1 MAATT
6 SISWAHGD
14 KYEGDR
20 GGNLGDSTDPFDG
33 VRYTS
38 LDLRS
43 NPSINIGGFLSAAST
58 GPAVTHMHR
67 EGNAM
72 VVDIALPRWAGTLT
86 EEVHWVGDILIDGN
100 LTVAPGG
107 KLTIYS
113 QTRVR
118 IAGSD
123 PLESRRDPRRCE
135 LYVEGD
141 LEIHTGKFQRIYVEG
156 ATPQTKNEMFK
167 PQPVVFEAI
176 VPGDTWYGI
185 FSAESGQVDAPDGSF
200 ELRDTEYG
208 FLDYSDLS
216 DVATVIDETPVEGS
230 ATPFA
235 LLPNY
240 PNPFDQSTTIPYTL
254 AATAPVRL
262 VVYNSLGQKV
272 RTLVDDDQSAGRQDV
287 VWNGQD
293 ESGQPVACICIAWK
307 SPSTIRPTAR

>member
-185 FSAESGQVDAPDGSF
+185 FSAESGQV
-200 ELRDTEYG
+200 
-208 FLDYSDLS
+208 
-216 DVATVIDETPVEGS
+216 EGS